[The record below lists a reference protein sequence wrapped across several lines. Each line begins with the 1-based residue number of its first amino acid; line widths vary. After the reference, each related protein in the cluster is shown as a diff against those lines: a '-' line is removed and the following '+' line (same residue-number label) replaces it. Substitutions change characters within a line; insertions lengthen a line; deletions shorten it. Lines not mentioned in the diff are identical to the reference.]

1 MKALLDD
8 LNTPAA
14 IAQALDGVRTIL
26 GHKGQLDKR
35 AYNFMRGISDL
46 LGIVPTTKILSAD
59 PNKTQTESE
68 ALDVD
73 PLTTRIEELIQARS
87 EARRS
92 RDFTLAD
99 KIRDE
104 LLAMNIEIKD
114 SPNGTSWRKKSK
126 I

>member
-1 MKALLDD
+1 M
-8 LNTPAA
+8 
-14 IAQALDGVRTIL
+14 
-26 GHKGQLDKR
+26 
-35 AYNFMRGISDL
+35 
-46 LGIVPTTKILSAD
+46 SAD
-59 PNKTQTESE
+59 PNETKTQLE
-68 ALDVD
+68 APDTD

-87 EARRS
+87 EARKT

-114 SPNGTSWRKKSK
+114 SPNGTSWRKKSN